1 MAMIMA
7 NKFSSIIKKAN
18 QASLFSRSF
27 LLTKLFSS
35 KFKFAGI
42 IGIIIQKSSLHEVII
57 GLANKTKVQNH
68 IGAIDAAA
76 VLAESA
82 TGIVLGIN
90 IPDSKLL
97 LLKTMKID

>member
-1 MAMIMA
+1 MAIIMA

-18 QASLFSRSF
+18 QAPLFLRSF

-35 KFKFAGI
+35 KFKFAGTI
-42 IGIIIQKSSLHEVII
+42 SIIIQKASHHEVII
-57 GLANKTKVQNH
+57 GLANKTKVQNY
-68 IGAIDAAA
+68 IGAIHAAA

-82 TGIVLGIN
+82 TGIVFGTN